1 MKKKNTAE
9 KIISILRIFI
19 LIFFFALVIF
29 PIYWIFITSIKIKT
43 EVIDVQNITYYPH
56 SFTTQNYI
64 DMFTQL
70 NYGAYLRNSIYLSI
84 TSAALVT
91 VISILSGYGLARY
104 NFKGKKAMMLF
115 VLITQ
120 MIPTILVLIPMYSIF
135 SKAGVITNMPH
146 LALFVFYVIANIP
159 FCMITM
165 KSFFERIPVALEE
178 AAMIDGCS
186 RLQCVIKVVVPV
198 MLPSIVA
205 VFCFAFIGAW
215 NELLAGIIFTS
226 QPSTWTIPVGLKS
239 LIGKLGVPWG
249 TLMAGGVM
257 ALLPTG
263 LMFLIIQK
271 YIVSGLTAGA
281 VKE

>member
-1 MKKKNTAE
+1 M
-9 KIISILRIFI
+9 
-19 LIFFFALVIF
+19 VVF
-29 PIYWIFITSIKIKT
+29 PIYWIFITSIKVNT
-43 EVIDVQNITYYPH
+43 EVIDAQHITYYPH
-56 SFTTQNYI
+56 SFTTQNYV

-70 NYGAYLRNSIYLSI
+70 NYGSYLRNSVYLSI
-84 TSAALVT
+84 TSAVLVT

-115 VLITQ
+115 ILVTQ

-135 SKAGVITNMPH
+135 AKTGVIANIPH
-146 LALFVFYVIANIP
+146 LALFIFYVIANIP

-186 RLQCVIKVVVPV
+186 RLQCIKKVVVPV

-215 NELLAGIIFTS
+215 NELLAGIIFTA
-226 QPSTWTIPVGLKS
+226 QPTSWTIPVGLKS

-263 LMFLIIQK
+263 IMFLIIQK